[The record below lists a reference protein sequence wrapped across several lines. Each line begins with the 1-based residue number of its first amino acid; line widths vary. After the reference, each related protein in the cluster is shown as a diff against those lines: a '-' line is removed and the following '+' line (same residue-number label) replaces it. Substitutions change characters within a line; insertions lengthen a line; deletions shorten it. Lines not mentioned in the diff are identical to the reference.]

1 MLFKR
6 VKQFWESLATHPGFL
21 KYFKNTS
28 WLLIERIFRLTVS
41 FFVGVWVVRYLG
53 PEEFGLF
60 SYTQSFVSLFAV
72 IASLGL
78 DEIVIRELVKNP
90 DKRDVLLGTAF
101 GLKLIGV
108 GLMLLMLGLGI
119 FISGNDFYTN
129 TLILII
135 ASSVIFQSFN
145 VIDLYFQ
152 SKVLSKFIV
161 YAHLISLTISAV
173 LKVCFILTG
182 MPLIAFVILVS
193 FDAFVVSLGFIYMY
207 LQQRLN
213 LWDWSFSLSYC
224 KSLLQDSWPIILS
237 GMLLM
242 IQARIDQ
249 IMIKEFLDYKEVG
262 YYSAAL
268 RLVEAIAFFPVILK
282 SSLFPAVQNV
292 KDQTKYYHNRIL
304 NLYRLNFLLFLVVA
318 FPILFFAGKVI
329 ETLYG
334 IEYISSVILL
344 QIMVLRL
351 FFTNMGSARGVY
363 ILTEN
368 LFKFSL
374 LTMALGTLTNVLLN
388 LIWIPVYKSLGAVMA
403 TMISFLITIFLIDV
417 FYSKTRKNSYL
428 MIKGILSFYKIKLK

>member
-1 MLFKR
+1 MQKLKSYILEL
-6 VKQFWESLATHPGFL
+6 QNHPGFK

-28 WLLIERIFRLTVS
+28 WLFIERIFRLTVG
-41 FFVGVWVVRYLG
+41 FFVSVWVVRYLG

-78 DEIVIRELVKNP
+78 DEIIIRELVKNP

-101 GLKLIGV
+101 GLKLFGV

-145 VIDLYFQ
+145 IIDLYFQ
-152 SKVLSKFIV
+152 SKVLSKYIV

-193 FDAFVVSLGFIYMY
+193 FDAFVVALGFIYMY

-213 LWDWSFSLSYC
+213 LWEWSFSLPCC
-224 KSLLQDSWPIILS
+224 KSILQDSWPIIFS

-242 IQARIDQ
+242 MQARIDQ

-268 RLVEAIAFFPVILK
+268 RLVEAVAFFPIILK

-292 KDQTKYYHNRIL
+292 KDQTEHYSNRML
-304 NLYRLNFLLFLVVA
+304 NLYRLNFLLFLIVA
-318 FPILFFAGKVI
+318 VPILFFAQKAI
-329 ETLYG
+329 STLYG
-334 IEYISSVILL
+334 IDYIPSVMLL

-403 TMISFLITIFLIDV
+403 TMMSFFITFFLIDIL
-417 FYSKTRKNSYL
+417 YYKTRKNSYL
-428 MIKGILSFYKIKLK
+428 MIMGILSFYKIKLK

>member
-1 MLFKR
+1 MEKLKSYISELQNHQGFK
-6 VKQFWESLATHPGFL
+6 
-21 KYFKNTS
+21 KYFRNTS
-28 WLLIERIFRLTVS
+28 WLFIERFFRLTVS

-60 SYTQSFVSLFAV
+60 SYAQSFVSLFAV

-78 DEIVIRELVKNP
+78 DEIVFRELVKNP
-90 DKRDVLLGTAF
+90 DKCDVLLGTAF
-101 GLKLIGV
+101 GLKIFGV

-152 SKVLSKFIV
+152 SKVLSKYIV

-193 FDAFVVSLGFIYMY
+193 FDAFVVALGFIYMY
-207 LQQRLN
+207 LQQRLI
-213 LWDWSFSLSYC
+213 LWEWSFSLPYC

-242 IQARIDQ
+242 MQARIDQ
-249 IMIKEFLDYKEVG
+249 IMIKEFLDYREVG

-268 RLVEAIAFFPVILK
+268 RLVEAIAFFPIILK
-282 SSLFPAVQNV
+282 SSLFPAIQNV
-292 KDQTKYYHNRIL
+292 KDQTEQYSNRML
-304 NLYRLNFLLFLVVA
+304 NLYRLNFLLFLIVA
-318 FPILFFAGKVI
+318 VPILFFAQKVI

-334 IEYISSVILL
+334 IDYISSVILL
-344 QIMVLRL
+344 QIMVVRL
-351 FFTNMGSARGVY
+351 FFTNMGTARAVY
-363 ILTEN
+363 VLTEN

-388 LIWIPVYKSLGAVMA
+388 LIWIPAYKSLGAVMA
-403 TMISFLITIFLIDV
+403 TIISFFVTIFLIDIL
-417 FYSKTRKNSYL
+417 YSKTRKNSYL